1 MGVWKDAAVSDYGTR
16 LVALRKARRLSRY
29 KAALA
34 MGIHNETLKDAEEGL
49 RAPREETRQ
58 ILGNFYGVDPD
69 TLTPLQSTSAIDSVQ
84 PSAQGEDYSPREGD
98 DMTEDKAR
106 RAQQLLMA
114 LPLEMRSRA
123 VAFILELNHQASVLD
138 MADLGKEPRPKE
150 GSG

>member
-1 MGVWKDAAVSDYGTR
+1 
-16 LVALRKARRLSRY
+16 
-29 KAALA
+29 

>member
-1 MGVWKDAAVSDYGTR
+1 
-16 LVALRKARRLSRY
+16 
-29 KAALA
+29 
-34 MGIHNETLKDAEEGL
+34 
-49 RAPREETRQ
+49 
-58 ILGNFYGVDPD
+58 
-69 TLTPLQSTSAIDSVQ
+69 
-84 PSAQGEDYSPREGD
+84 
-98 DMTEDKAR
+98 MTEDKAR